1 MAGRS
6 RAETQRWL
14 LEQQTGALVEEE
26 LRAVATE
33 VAGLSDAVDDSAS
46 LAHDVRNNALRVRQL
61 TYGAPGAT
69 VRC

>member
-1 MAGRS
+1 
-6 RAETQRWL
+6 
-14 LEQQTGALVEEE
+14 
-26 LRAVATE
+26 

-46 LAHDVRNNALRVRQL
+46 LAHDVRNNALRVRQM